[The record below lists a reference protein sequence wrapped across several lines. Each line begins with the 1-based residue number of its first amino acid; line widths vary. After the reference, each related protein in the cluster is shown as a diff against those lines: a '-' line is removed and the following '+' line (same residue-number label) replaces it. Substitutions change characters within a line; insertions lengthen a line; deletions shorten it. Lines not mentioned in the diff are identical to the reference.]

1 MRGITNTVTAVHDLI
16 DAVREKNAGIPDN
29 ITVVISSGRTG
40 KTMKHGH
47 FAASAW
53 SDDSHEIL
61 LGAESLS
68 RGAVETAGTVIHEL
82 AHAYAAHNGIKDTS
96 NAGRYHSG
104 KFREIGE
111 RFGLTLEKHDV
122 IGWSITTVP
131 EETQRLYRKEI
142 DALEESITVWRK
154 DPTALGL
161 KEKEKS
167 NQLKRKMQC
176 DSCQEPLLVTK
187 KWFEAVGH
195 TLYCTEHDMY
205 YEMYEEGGENG

>member
-1 MRGITNTVTAVHDLI
+1 MRGITKTVTAVHDLI
-16 DAVREKNAGIPDN
+16 DAVRENNPGIPDN
-29 ITVVISSGRTG
+29 ITVVISSGRAG

-47 FAASAW
+47 FAASVW

-82 AHAYAAHNGIKDTS
+82 AHAYAAHNDIKDTS

-122 IGWSITTVP
+122 IGWSITSVP

-154 DPTALGL
+154 DPKALGL
-161 KEKEKS
+161 KEPDEKKPI
-167 NQLKRKMQC
+167 KRKMQC
-176 DSCQEPLLVTK
+176 YDCGEPLTVTL
-187 KWFEAVGH
+187 KWWELVGH
-195 TLYCTEHDMY
+195 TLYCTEHEQY
-205 YEMYEEGGENG
+205 YEMYEEN